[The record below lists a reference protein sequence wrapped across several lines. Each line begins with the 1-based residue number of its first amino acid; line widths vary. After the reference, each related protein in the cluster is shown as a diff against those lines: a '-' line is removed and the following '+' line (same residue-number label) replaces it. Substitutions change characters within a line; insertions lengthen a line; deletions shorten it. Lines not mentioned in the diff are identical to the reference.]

1 MRQNSRISDTCTGSL
16 TAVVNRTIGL
26 AESQE
31 DVSLGQVIGSFEQT
45 GFAALVIV
53 PATAVVTPLSGIP
66 LFSSVC
72 GLTIALLAIQWLVG
86 RKQVWLPG
94 WLQRRSLKG
103 VTIYRAMMRIK
114 PLAHWL
120 DSHSNE
126 RLRLLFRRPF
136 RMLLPLACLI
146 LGTLMPLLELVPFS
160 SSLLGAAICL
170 IAFSRL
176 TRDGIYALLAMLPVG
191 GALWGV
197 TALV

>member
-1 MRQNSRISDTCTGSL
+1 MKQSSSTSDTGTGSL
-16 TAVVNRTIGL
+16 TAVVNRATGL
-26 AESQE
+26 AESE
-31 DVSLGQVIGSFEQT
+31 DVTLEQVVGAFEQT

-53 PATAVVTPLSGIP
+53 PAAAVVTPLSGIP

-72 GLTIALLAIQWLVG
+72 GLTIALIAVQWLVG
-86 RKQVWLPG
+86 RKQVWLPS
-94 WLQRRSLKG
+94 WLQRQSLKG
-103 VTIYRAMMRIK
+103 QRIHRAMTRIK

-126 RLRLLFRRPF
+126 RLRLLFHPPF
-136 RMLLPLACLI
+136 RMLLPFACLI
-146 LGTLMPLLELVPFS
+146 LGALMPLLELVPFS

-176 TRDGIYALLAMLPVG
+176 TRDGLYALLALLPVG

-197 TALV
+197 TALI